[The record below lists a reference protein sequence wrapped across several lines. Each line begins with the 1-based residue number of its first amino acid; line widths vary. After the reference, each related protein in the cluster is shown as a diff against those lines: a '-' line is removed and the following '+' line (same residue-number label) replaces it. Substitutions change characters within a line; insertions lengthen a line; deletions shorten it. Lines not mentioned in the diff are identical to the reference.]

1 MLRKPILDVDR
12 TTLGVDIAAILEQAA
27 VKDDPIELPD
37 SLGLV
42 DIFPDLAVFGAP
54 SAPVPG
60 KFEKR
65 LDEAGANGR
74 MAHVSRLFDVRP
86 VMLSSLNPSRNR
98 AADGRWVDAVGPMY
112 DVVEDLND
120 PAIEDQSS
128 LGMSSDAGQSP
139 R

>member
-12 TTLGVDIAAILEQAA
+12 TTLGVDIAAVLEQAA
-27 VKDDPIELPD
+27 VQDDTVELPA

-42 DIFPDLAVFGAP
+42 DIFPDLAVFGP
-54 SAPVPG
+54 PWAPVEG

-65 LDEAGANGR
+65 LDEAGAGGR

-86 VMLSSLNPSRNR
+86 IMLSSLNPSRNR

-112 DVVEDLND
+112 DVVEDLNESTLD
-120 PAIEDQSS
+120 DQTS
-128 LGMSSDAGQSP
+128 GMWP
-139 R
+139 RMMVSAC